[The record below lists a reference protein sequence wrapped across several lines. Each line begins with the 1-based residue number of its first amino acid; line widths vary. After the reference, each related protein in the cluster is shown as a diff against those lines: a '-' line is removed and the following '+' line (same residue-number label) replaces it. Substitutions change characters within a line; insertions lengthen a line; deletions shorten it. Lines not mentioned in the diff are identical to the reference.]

1 MKIIDL
7 SEQRFFFGGFKPEL
21 DGDAIIEGA
30 NDVAGNFMID
40 AVNFHFNFFEFSAN
54 GGLILIDASV
64 AEISQM
70 MAS

>member
-1 MKIIDL
+1 MPSISIL
-7 SEQRFFFGGFKPEL
+7 
-21 DGDAIIEGA
+21 I
-30 NDVAGNFMID
+30 
-40 AVNFHFNFFEFSAN
+40 FEFSAN